1 MANDVAVV
9 DIRIRGEFA
18 GGHIP
23 NSYGIPLVSPLIP
36 WGGWVVPFGSPMI
49 LVADHP
55 IGREEATRQL
65 IRIGYDDRLEVTSSG
80 PLHFGLT
87 AEALFAPHESLP
99 WNPLVA
105 RVFFRRGVIESWGR
119 GTIKMMELIQQAGL
133 PTPEIMDALRDYEP
147 SGWLFL
153 KDMGAGLDGKE
164 RKNKGMVYSG
174 LFQANSG
181 LFHSNLRQ
189 PNLHLYPV
197 LSLR

>member
-1 MANDVAVV
+1 MAGLPVSTSAGVA
-9 DIRIRGEFA
+9 I
-18 GGHIP
+18 
-23 NSYGIPLVSPLIP
+23 
-36 WGGWVVPFGSPMI
+36 
-49 LVADHP
+49 
-55 IGREEATRQL
+55 
-65 IRIGYDDRLEVTSSG
+65 YDDRLEVTSSG
-80 PLHFGLT
+80 PLYFGLT

-153 KDMGAGLDGKE
+153 KGMGAGLDGKE
-164 RKNKGMVYSG
+164 RKNNEMAYSG
-174 LFQANSG
+174 LFPANSG
-181 LFHSNLRQ
+181 LFHSNFCQ
-189 PNLHLYPV
+189 SNLHLYPV